1 MMNPLPPMPSLAKET
16 RLDDPFT
23 AAGDRAY
30 LVGAQ
35 SGRFPPIGHHLPGRM
50 GGLWAHPHKLL
61 DGFWCA
67 VQWADQGTETD
78 QFPTRGRLLSADRF
92 ESFPWGVR
100 QWFDLPAEGLRV
112 CRTLIVPD
120 GIPGLIVDLTFSD
133 IRGEAR
139 TLDVAFLAVT
149 DLRPGWSSFED
160 PEPTEH
166 DRAAVDT
173 PSGTIVAR
181 NPTHTWAVAWGSLQQ
196 PIQASTVPTAGAPD
210 PGAERGA
217 AGVQH
222 FQLAL
227 PAHGQ
232 ADLRLGILSV
242 DPPLARAADALH
254 DFLRQTPS
262 LIAAKQQRLADT
274 LGRSRL
280 ETPDPH
286 LDSAWIWTHC
296 AYDWLTRDVP
306 GVGRGLGAGIPD
318 YPWWFSCDT
327 AYALRGLLP
336 LGDFATAEQ
345 TLRLL
350 AAASERANPSTGR
363 IIHELTCTDQVV
375 NPGNTQ
381 ETPQFAFAVLETYLW
396 SGNRGLI
403 EDLYPLCRQGV
414 LSWTLGACDSDGDLL
429 PEGYGITEV
438 AGLNAELIDSSV
450 WAHEGVRAVGR
461 MATLLGDDATAAHC
475 AAIAP
480 RLRAAIEA
488 RFWLPEERL
497 HADLIAAPGA
507 VHARLERMLRPD
519 GQKPGRGTAM
529 IAHLELLQRRA
540 QTLPQDEEV
549 AWYFANAVINVPLEA
564 GLSTHDRAV
573 AALERMETP
582 EFLGPSGVYLNGIS
596 QGAAMSLTTS
606 VLTAAEVAYG
616 RIDQAVRLCRLLA
629 DQVELRMPGAIS
641 EMSPDGG
648 CFVQAWSGYGAV
660 YPLACGVF
668 GLFPDAGARH
678 VVLAPTLPAG
688 WPGARLS
695 DVRVGEA
702 LLSLELT
709 RSDEDRTICRVGID
723 QPGWRVTLL
732 PPLTEGAEDF
742 VARTALSIH
751 AAASDDG
758 WGIARAVLA
767 GGKTVD
773 LTAAQVVELSI

>member
-1 MMNPLPPMPSLAKET
+1 MPALAKET

-35 SGRFPPIGHHLPGRM
+35 SGSFPPIGHHLPGQM

-67 VQWADQGTETD
+67 VQSADDTIVPD
-78 QFPTRGRLLSADRF
+78 QLPTRGRLLSAVRF

-100 QWFDLPAEGLRV
+100 QWFDLPAEELRV

-120 GIPGLIVDLTFSD
+120 RMPGLMVDLTFSD

-139 TLDVAFLAVT
+139 TLDVAFLAAT
-149 DLRPGWSSFED
+149 NLRPGWSSFED
-160 PEPTEH
+160 PEPAGD

-173 PSGTIVAR
+173 PTGAIVAHD
-181 NPTHTWAVAWGSLQQ
+181 PTHTWAVAWGSLRQ
-196 PIQASTVPTAGAPD
+196 PIQASIVPTAGAPE
-210 PGAERGA
+210 PVAGRGA
-217 AGVQH
+217 AGIQH
-222 FQLAL
+222 FHLTL

-242 DPPLARAADALH
+242 DPSLTRAADALH
-254 DFLRQTPS
+254 NFLRQAPS
-262 LIAAKQQRLADT
+262 LVAEKQRRLADT

-280 ETPDPH
+280 ETPDPR
-286 LDSAWIWTHC
+286 LDTVWIWTHC
-296 AYDWLTRDVP
+296 AYDWLIRDVP

-350 AAASERANPSTGR
+350 GAASERANPGTGR

-381 ETPQFAFAVLETYLW
+381 ETPQFACAVLETYLW

-414 LSWTLGACDSDGDLL
+414 LSWTLGACDTDGDLL

-450 WAHEGVRAVGR
+450 WTHEGVRAVGR
-461 MATLLGDDATAAHC
+461 MATLLGDDATAARC

-480 RLRAAIEA
+480 WLRAAIEA

-497 HADLIAAPGA
+497 YADLIATPRA
-507 VHARLERMLRPD
+507 VHARLERMLRPA
-519 GQKPGRGTAM
+519 GQKPGRGGAAM
-529 IAHLELLQRRA
+529 IAHLELLRRRA
-540 QTLPQDEEV
+540 ETLPQDEET
-549 AWYFANAVINVPLEA
+549 AWYFGNAVINTPLEA
-564 GLSTHDRAV
+564 GLSARERALN
-573 AALERMETP
+573 ALERMETP

-596 QGAAMSLTTS
+596 QGAAMSLTTG
-606 VLTAAEVAYG
+606 VLAAAEVAYG
-616 RIDQAVRLCRLLA
+616 RIDQAIRLCRLLA

-648 CFVQAWSGYGAV
+648 CFVQAWSGYGAI

-678 VVLAPTLPAG
+678 VVLAPTLP
-688 WPGARLS
+688 
-695 DVRVGEA
+695 
-702 LLSLELT
+702 
-709 RSDEDRTICRVGID
+709 
-723 QPGWRVTLL
+723 
-732 PPLTEGAEDF
+732 
-742 VARTALSIH
+742 
-751 AAASDDG
+751 
-758 WGIARAVLA
+758 
-767 GGKTVD
+767 
-773 LTAAQVVELSI
+773 